1 MGCIIKFFKNCFK
14 KNKDISI
21 INNITQN
28 SQYNDQSLQYK
39 DASSNKKSTKINSI
53 PNSITVHSNKNIIIH
68 QNFNNINNIQIINKN
83 NDYSNFNEKSY
94 FKKSEKSIIKNH
106 FYINDVEEIEIKNS
120 IKNYKIGKLL
130 GSGAFGSVYQI
141 IDQNTGKIYA
151 LKRISKHKFED
162 IDKIKR
168 EIHTLSKLH
177 HKNIVKY
184 IGYSETKNHLN
195 IFLEYIKGGS
205 LLKVLKS
212 FKKLNEE
219 SIRIYT
225 KQILEGLLYL
235 HYNDIIHRDIKCA
248 NILLDDGIC
257 KLCDFGVSR
266 RVEENYEFNQV
277 YSIQGTPNWMAPEIW
292 IKGECTRFS
301 DIWSLGCTVIEMIT
315 GKIPFENQ
323 HNYHI
328 IMHNILQYNIPP
340 PLPLGISDSLKSF
353 LEDCLR
359 INPTERK
366 NIYYLLNHPFIV
378 GDTSNCL
385 LDINLNIS
393 DSKKNENEF
402 LIKKNSNSSEEDND
416 KK

>member
-1 MGCIIKFFKNCFK
+1 MGCIIQFFKNCFK
-14 KNKDISI
+14 NNKEITI

-28 SQYNDQSLQYK
+28 SHLNDQSLQYK
-39 DASSNKKSTKINSI
+39 DVSSNKKSTKINSI
-53 PNSITVHSNKNIIIH
+53 PNSITVHSNNNIIIQ
-68 QNFNNINNIQIINKN
+68 QNFKNINNIQIINN
-83 NDYSNFNEKSY
+83 NNVYNNFNEKSY
-94 FKKSEKSIIKNH
+94 FTPNEKYIIKN
-106 FYINDVEEIEIKNS
+106 YYDLNDIEINENKNS

-151 LKRISKHKFED
+151 LKRISKQKFND

-205 LLKVLKS
+205 LLKVLKT

-219 SIRIYT
+219 SIRLYT

-248 NILLDDGIC
+248 NILLDNGIC

-266 RVEENYEFNQV
+266 SIEENFEFNQV

-323 HNYHI
+323 YNYHI
-328 IMHNILQYNIPP
+328 IMHNILENNTPP
-340 PLPLGISDSLKSF
+340 PLPLGISDLLKSF

-359 INPTERK
+359 IKPTERK
-366 NIYYLLNHPFIV
+366 YIYYLLNHPFIIGNV
-378 GDTSNCL
+378 NNCI
-385 LDINLNIS
+385 LDILFNSIKFFTTQIKPS
-393 DSKKNENEF
+393 F
-402 LIKKNSNSSEEDND
+402 LES
-416 KK
+416 

>member
-1 MGCIIKFFKNCFK
+1 MGCIIQFFKNCFK
-14 KNKDISI
+14 TNKEITI

-28 SQYNDQSLQYK
+28 SQLNEQSLQYR
-39 DASSNKKSTKINSI
+39 DVSSNKKSTKINSI
-53 PNSITVHSNKNIIIH
+53 PNSITVHSNNNIIIQ
-68 QNFNNINNIQIINKN
+68 QNFKNINNIQIINN
-83 NDYSNFNEKSY
+83 NNVYNNFNEKSY
-94 FKKSEKSIIKNH
+94 FTPNEKYIIKN
-106 FYINDVEEIEIKNS
+106 YYDLNDIEKNENKNS

-151 LKRISKHKFED
+151 LKRISKQKFND

-205 LLKVLKS
+205 LLKILKT

-219 SIRIYT
+219 SIRLYT

-248 NILLDDGIC
+248 NILLDNGIC

-266 RVEENYEFNQV
+266 SIEENFEFNQV

-292 IKGECTRFS
+292 VKGECTRFS

-323 HNYHI
+323 YKYHI
-328 IMHNILQYNIPP
+328 IMHNILEYNIPP
-340 PLPLGISDSLKSF
+340 PLPLEISDSLKSF

-359 INPTERK
+359 IKPTERK
-366 NIYYLLNHPFIV
+366 NIYYLLNHPFII
-378 GDTSNCL
+378 GNINNCI
-385 LDINLNIS
+385 LDINLKIS
-393 DSKKNENEF
+393 DSKKNEKEL
-402 LIKKNSNSSEEDND
+402 LIKKDSTEDDND

>member
-1 MGCIIKFFKNCFK
+1 MGCIIQFFKNCFK
-14 KNKDISI
+14 NNKEITI

-28 SQYNDQSLQYK
+28 SQLNDQSLQYK
-39 DASSNKKSTKINSI
+39 DVSSNKKSTKINSI
-53 PNSITVHSNKNIIIH
+53 PNSITVHSNNNIIIQ
-68 QNFNNINNIQIINKN
+68 QNFKNINNIQIINN
-83 NDYSNFNEKSY
+83 NNVYNNFNEKSY
-94 FKKSEKSIIKNH
+94 FTPNEKYIIKN
-106 FYINDVEEIEIKNS
+106 YYDLNDIEINENKNS

-130 GSGAFGSVYQI
+130 GQGAFGSVYQI

-151 LKRISKHKFED
+151 LKRISKQKFND

-205 LLKVLKS
+205 LLKILKT

-219 SIRIYT
+219 SIRLYT

-248 NILLDDGIC
+248 NILLDNGIC

-266 RVEENYEFNQV
+266 SIEENFEFNQV

-323 HNYHI
+323 YKYHI
-328 IMHNILQYNIPP
+328 IMHNILEYNIPP
-340 PLPLGISDSLKSF
+340 PLPLEISDSLKSF

-359 INPTERK
+359 IKPTERK
-366 NIYYLLNHPFIV
+366 NIYYLLNHPFII
-378 GDTSNCL
+378 GNINNCI

-393 DSKKNENEF
+393 DSKKNEKEL
-402 LIKKNSNSSEEDND
+402 LIKKDSTEDDND

>member
-1 MGCIIKFFKNCFK
+1 M
-14 KNKDISI
+14 
-21 INNITQN
+21 
-28 SQYNDQSLQYK
+28 
-39 DASSNKKSTKINSI
+39 
-53 PNSITVHSNKNIIIH
+53 
-68 QNFNNINNIQIINKN
+68 
-83 NDYSNFNEKSY
+83 
-94 FKKSEKSIIKNH
+94 
-106 FYINDVEEIEIKNS
+106 
-120 IKNYKIGKLL
+120 

-151 LKRISKHKFED
+151 LKRISKQKFND

-205 LLKVLKS
+205 LLNILKT

-266 RVEENYEFNQV
+266 SIEENFEFNQV

-323 HNYHI
+323 YKYHI
-328 IMHNILQYNIPP
+328 IMHNILENNIPP
-340 PLPLGISDSLKSF
+340 PLPLGISDLLKSF

-359 INPTERK
+359 IKPTERK
-366 NIYYLLNHPFIV
+366 NIYYLLNHPFIIGNV
-378 GDTSNCL
+378 NNCI

-393 DSKKNENEF
+393 DSKKNENEL
-402 LIKKNSNSSEEDND
+402 LIKKSSTEDDND

>member
-1 MGCIIKFFKNCFK
+1 MGCIIKFFRNCFK
-14 KNKDISI
+14 SKKDISI

-53 PNSITVHSNKNIIIH
+53 PNSITVHSNKKINIH

-94 FKKSEKSIIKNH
+94 FKKSEKNIIKNH
-106 FYINDVEEIEIKNS
+106 YYINDVEKIENKNS

-151 LKRISKHKFED
+151 LKRISKYKFED

-168 EIHTLSKLH
+168 EIYTLSKLH

-205 LLKVLKS
+205 LLKVLKT

-219 SIRIYT
+219 SIRLYT

-266 RVEENYEFNQV
+266 KVEENYEFNQV

-315 GKIPFENQ
+315 GKIPFEDQ
-323 HNYHI
+323 HNYNI
-328 IMHNILQYNIPP
+328 IMHNILEYNIPP
-340 PLPLGISDSLKSF
+340 PLPLDISDSLKSF

-366 NIYYLLNHPFIV
+366 NIYYLLNHPFII
-378 GDTSNCL
+378 GDTSNCI

-402 LIKKNSNSSEEDND
+402 LIKKNSTSSEEDND